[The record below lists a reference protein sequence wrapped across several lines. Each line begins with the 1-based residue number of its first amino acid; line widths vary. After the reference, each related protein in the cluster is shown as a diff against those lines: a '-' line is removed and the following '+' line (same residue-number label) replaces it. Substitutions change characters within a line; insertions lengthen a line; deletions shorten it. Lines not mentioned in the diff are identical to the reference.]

1 MTETTHGPLRL
12 LFVCTAN
19 ICRSPFLE
27 IYSRS
32 VLGDDVHVSSAGT
45 HGLDSQPV
53 SQDIAGELTDRGLE
67 IDAFRSRRLTRD
79 LVEEADLVLTAER
92 VHRQFIL
99 DDHPEAFRKVLTVGQ
114 AVHAAE
120 QVAEGLHGHDALP
133 EIARLRGMAQQSGD
147 IDDPY
152 GRGRAAAA
160 TAAERMTGMLDR
172 LLPVLGVAAQAR
184 KLPHG

>member
-1 MTETTHGPLRL
+1 MTSAATEPLRL

-27 IYSRS
+27 LYARS
-32 VLGDDVHVSSAGT
+32 VVADHVEVASAGT
-45 HGLDSQPV
+45 HGWDAHPV
-53 SQDIAGELTDRGLE
+53 SDDIAAELVDRGV
-67 IDAFRSRRLTRD
+67 DPAPFRSRRLTT
-79 LVEEADLVLTAER
+79 EMIEQADLVLTAER

-99 DDHPEAFRKVLTVGQ
+99 DDHPAAFRKVLTVGQ
-114 AVHAAE
+114 AVRAAE
-120 QVAEGLHGHDALP
+120 QVPGGLVGRDALP
-133 EIARLRGMAQQSGD
+133 EIARLRGMAQADGD

-172 LLPVLGVAAQAR
+172 FLPVLGVSAQPR
-184 KLPHG
+184 ELPHG

>member
-1 MTETTHGPLRL
+1 MTESTPHPLRL

-53 SQDIAGELTDRGLE
+53 SDDIAGELEDRGLDIE
-67 IDAFRSRRLTRD
+67 AFRSRRLTRE
-79 LVEEADLVLTAER
+79 LVAESDLVLTAER
-92 VHRQFIL
+92 IHRQFIL

-120 QVAEGLHGHDALP
+120 QVAGDLRGRAALP
-133 EIARLRGMAQQSGD
+133 EIARLRGMAQQAGD

-160 TAAERMTGMLDR
+160 AAAERMTGMLDR
-172 LLPVLGVAAQAR
+172 FLPVLGVAAQAR

>member
-1 MTETTHGPLRL
+1 MTETSQTPLRL

-32 VLGDDVHVSSAGT
+32 VVGDNVHVSSAGT
-45 HGLDSQPV
+45 HGLDAKPV
-53 SQDIAGELTDRGLE
+53 SDDIAAELADRGL
-67 IDAFRSRRLTRD
+67 DTSTFRSRRLTGE
-79 LVEEADLVLTAER
+79 LVAEADLVLTAER
-92 VHRQFIL
+92 IHRQFIL

-114 AVHAAE
+114 AVRAAE
-120 QVAEGLHGHDALP
+120 QIAEGVRGVDALP
-133 EIARLRGMAQQSGD
+133 EIARLRGMAQRDGD

-152 GRGRAAAA
+152 GRGRAAAT

-172 LLPVLGVAAQAR
+172 FLPVLGATAQAR